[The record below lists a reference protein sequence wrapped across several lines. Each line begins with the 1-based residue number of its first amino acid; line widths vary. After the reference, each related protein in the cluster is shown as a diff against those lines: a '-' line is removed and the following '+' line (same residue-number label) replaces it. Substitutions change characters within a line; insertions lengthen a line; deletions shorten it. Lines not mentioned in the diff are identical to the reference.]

1 MDSIRKILLI
11 DIVGAVKVIGIV
23 FKLWR
28 FFNVYFAFLWWNVE
42 KYDVL
47 DERYT
52 KQLITYKGSKAGE

>member
-11 DIVGAVKVIGIV
+11 DIVGAVKVIGII
-23 FKLWR
+23 FKLWT